1 MFYLD
6 KDNKTVVDSF
16 GDKVGFV
23 KSGKF
28 CQVYREKNKKTELCD
43 KQYINGLSPVQL
55 EQVSEL
61 IQRAKVKR

>member
-23 KSGKF
+23 TNGKF
-28 CQVYREKNKKTELCD
+28 CQVYRQKNQKTELCD
-43 KQYINGLSPVQL
+43 KPYANGLSPMQL

-61 IQRAKVKR
+61 IQRARMKK